1 MDRDRPDW
9 RIGAV
14 IAIIAVLIV
23 LGAFALVLAHIDA
36 SSRHEA
42 GTMLTT
48 TT

>member
-1 MDRDRPDW
+1 MNRPDW
-9 RIGAV
+9 RIGAA

-36 SSRHEA
+36 SSRHQA
-42 GTMLTT
+42 RAMLTT